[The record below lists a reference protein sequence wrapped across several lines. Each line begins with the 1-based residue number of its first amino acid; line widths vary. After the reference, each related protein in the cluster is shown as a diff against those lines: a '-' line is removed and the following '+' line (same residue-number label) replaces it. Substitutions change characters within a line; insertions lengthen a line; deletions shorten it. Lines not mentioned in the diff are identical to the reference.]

1 MAGGQFI
8 QVQLPEGAEPT
19 REEIEL
25 LKGVFDAIVMLRF
38 GRTREGDEV
47 EQALAGEGW
56 SVHAHLRWVAEARRG
71 GELEEATGGS
81 RADALRHLHQL
92 VKADQVLSAP

>member
-8 QVQLPEGAEPT
+8 QVQLPESAEPT

-38 GRTREGDEV
+38 GRPRGADDV
-47 EQALAGEGW
+47 EQALAADGW
-56 SVHAHLRWVAEARRG
+56 SVHAHLKWVAEARRG

-81 RADALRHLHQL
+81 RPEAIRHLQQL